1 MNQQKK
7 KGVEKKM
14 KEACWSY
21 GGMGAAISGGVA
33 AIGTWITARLGGWDE
48 ALMILVGCMALD
60 FAIGVLAAG
69 KNGQLNSKIAFWGG
83 VNKIVVLFLVAVGV
97 GLDRFLPLKEPFVRT
112 AVVCFYIG
120 REGLSLLENC
130 GKLGVHLPQFL
141 KNLLAQL
148 KDYGDQ
154 GGNTSKEENEDE

>member
-97 GLDRFLPLKEPFVRT
+97 GLDRFLPLKELLHRPGGAFPLGKLRQVRRPP
-112 AVVCFYIG
+112 ACLFEKPACPAEGLRRPG
-120 REGLSLLENC
+120 RERI
-130 GKLGVHLPQFL
+130 
-141 KNLLAQL
+141 
-148 KDYGDQ
+148 
-154 GGNTSKEENEDE
+154 EEGE